1 MKYLCLAYYD
11 TEKFDA
17 LSPAELQNLVSQ
29 CPARDKALQ
38 ATGALMLSASLGDTK
53 ETRRI
58 RPKNGWPAVTDGPFV
73 ETREQVGGFFI
84 IEAESMEGALRIA
97 SEHPAA
103 TLGES
108 VGWGIEVRPI
118 DFFELS
124 A

>member
-17 LSPAELQNLVSQ
+17 LSPSELQALVSQ
-29 CPARDKALQ
+29 CPPRDKALH
-38 ATGALMLSASLGDTK
+38 ATGALVLSASLGDTR

-58 RPKNGWPAVTDGPFV
+58 RPKNGWPAVMDGPFV

-84 IEAESMEGALRIA
+84 IEAESMEEALRIA

-108 VGWGIEVRPI
+108 VGWGIEVHPI
-118 DFFELS
+118 EFFELS